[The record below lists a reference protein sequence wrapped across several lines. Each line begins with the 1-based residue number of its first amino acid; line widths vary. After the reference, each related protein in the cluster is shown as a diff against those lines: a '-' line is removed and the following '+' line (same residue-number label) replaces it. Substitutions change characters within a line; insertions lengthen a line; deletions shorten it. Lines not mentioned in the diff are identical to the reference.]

1 MEFEQLILAA
11 LQTKF
16 TGVDAKILGR
26 IAKKYAK
33 TATGTTEADAKT
45 IVDGITFQQVLES
58 HADYRAT
65 EAQKTAVAN
74 YESKHNLRDGKPI
87 EQQPQHNS
95 QPQPQSQQ
103 EQSGQTAGQQGGQQP
118 EEKVPA
124 WAQQIIADNKAL
136 REELQSDKAERTQ
149 NSRLERFREAI
160 KGAPDKVKTRY
171 EKDFA
176 RLTFKDDAD
185 FDGYL
190 EEIAPDIAAMAAQD
204 SRRGAS
210 VGAPFGSQGSITAA
224 NDLVKAR
231 FEAAAKAEATP
242 AIAGLSTTNP

>member
-1 MEFEQLILAA
+1 MDFEQLILAA

-16 TGVDAKILGR
+16 AGVDAKILGR

-74 YESKHNLRDGKPI
+74 YESKHNLRDGKPV
-87 EQQPQHNS
+87 EAQQQ
-95 QPQPQSQQ
+95 QTGQQ
-103 EQSGQTAGQQGGQQP
+103 EQNQGGANTAQQGGQQQT

-124 WAQQIIADNKAL
+124 WAQQLMNDNKAL
-136 REELQSDKAERTQ
+136 REELQSYKTERTQ

-160 KGAPDKVKTRY
+160 KGAPDKVKARY

-185 FDGYL
+185 FDSYL
-190 EEIAPDIAAMAAQD
+190 EEIAPDITAMAALAP
-204 SRRGAS
+204 RNGAA
-210 VGAPFGSQGSITAA
+210 VGAPFGSQGSNTAA
-224 NDLVKAR
+224 SELVKAR
-231 FEAAAKAEATP
+231 FEAAAKADVAP
-242 AIAGLSTTNP
+242 AIAGLPTTNP

>member
-87 EQQPQHNS
+87 EQPQ
-95 QPQPQSQQ
+95 QQTAQQQTQSQQ
-103 EQSGQTAGQQGGQQP
+103 EQGGQTAGQQGGQQA
-118 EEKVPA
+118 EDKAPA

-136 REELQSDKAERTQ
+136 REELQSYKTERTQ

-160 KGAPDKVKTRY
+160 KGAPDKVKARY

-185 FDGYL
+185 FDSYL
-190 EEIAPDIAAMAAQD
+190 EEIAPDITAMAAL
-204 SRRGAS
+204 SPRNGAA
-210 VGAPFGSQGSITAA
+210 VGAPFGSQGSNTAA
-224 NDLVKAR
+224 SEIVKAR
-231 FEAAAKAEATP
+231 FEAAAKADVTP
-242 AIAGLSTTNP
+242 AIAGLPTTNP

>member
-87 EQQPQHNS
+87 EQPQQQNTQPQT
-95 QPQPQSQQ
+95 SQQ
-103 EQSGQTAGQQGGQQP
+103 EQNGQTAGQQGGQP
-118 EEKVPA
+118 EEKAPA

-136 REELQSDKAERTQ
+136 REELQSYKTERTQ

-160 KGAPDKVKTRY
+160 KGAPDKVKARY

-185 FDGYL
+185 FDSYL
-190 EEIAPDIAAMAAQD
+190 EEIAPDITAMAALAP
-204 SRRGAS
+204 RNGAA
-210 VGAPFGSQGSITAA
+210 VGAPFGSQGSNTAA
-224 NDLVKAR
+224 SEIVKAR
-231 FEAAAKAEATP
+231 FEAAAKADVAP
-242 AIAGLSTTNP
+242 AIAGLPTTNP

>member
-87 EQQPQHNS
+87 EQPQQNQSQTQP
-95 QPQPQSQQ
+95 QQ
-103 EQSGQTAGQQGGQQP
+103 EQSGQTAGQQGGQQS
-118 EEKVPA
+118 EEKAPA

-136 REELQSDKAERTQ
+136 RERLQSIESERTQ

-190 EEIAPDIAAMAAQD
+190 EEVAPDIAAMAASD
-204 SRRGAS
+204 SRKGAA
-210 VGAPFGSQGSITAA
+210 VGAPFGSQGSNTTASE
-224 NDLVKAR
+224 LVKAR
-231 FEAAAKAEATP
+231 FEAAAKADAAP
-242 AIAGLSTTNP
+242 AIAGLPTTNP

>member
-87 EQQPQHNS
+87 EQPQQNQSQTQP
-95 QPQPQSQQ
+95 QQ
-103 EQSGQTAGQQGGQQP
+103 EQSGQTAGQQGGQQS
-118 EEKVPA
+118 EEKAPA

-136 REELQSDKAERTQ
+136 RERLQSIESERTQ

-185 FDGYL
+185 FDSYL
-190 EEIAPDIAAMAAQD
+190 EEIAPDITAMAALAP
-204 SRRGAS
+204 RNGAA
-210 VGAPFGSQGSITAA
+210 VGAPFGSQGSNTAA
-224 NDLVKAR
+224 SELVKAR
-231 FEAAAKAEATP
+231 FEAAAKADVAP
-242 AIAGLSTTNP
+242 AIAGLPTANP

>member
-1 MEFEQLILAA
+1 MDFEQLILAA

-16 TGVDAKILGR
+16 AGVDAKILGR
-26 IAKKYAK
+26 IAKKHAK

-74 YESKHNLRDGKPI
+74 YESKHNLRDGKPV
-87 EQQPQHNS
+87 EAQQQ
-95 QPQPQSQQ
+95 QTGQQ
-103 EQSGQTAGQQGGQQP
+103 EQNQGGANTAQQGGQQQT

-124 WAQQIIADNKAL
+124 WAQQLMNDNKAL
-136 REELQSDKAERTQ
+136 REELQSYKTERTQ

-160 KGAPDKVKTRY
+160 KGAPDKVKARY

-185 FDGYL
+185 FDSYL
-190 EEIAPDIAAMAAQD
+190 EEIAPDITAMAALAP
-204 SRRGAS
+204 RNGAA
-210 VGAPFGSQGSITAA
+210 VGAPFGSQGSNTAA
-224 NDLVKAR
+224 SELVKAR
-231 FEAAAKAEATP
+231 FEAAAKADVAP
-242 AIAGLSTTNP
+242 AIAGLPTTNP

>member
-1 MEFEQLILAA
+1 MEFEQLILSA

-33 TATGTTEADAKT
+33 TATGSTEADAKT

-74 YESKHNLRDGKPI
+74 YETKHNLRDGKPI
-87 EQQPQHNS
+87 E
-95 QPQPQSQQ
+95 PQPQSQQ
-103 EQSGQTAGQQGGQQP
+103 TPQPQSQQGQPNQTAGQQGGQQP
-118 EEKVPA
+118 EEKIPA
-124 WAQQIIADNKAL
+124 WAQQMMNDNKAL
-136 REELQSDKAERTQ
+136 REELISYKTERTQ
-149 NSRLERFREAI
+149 NNRLERFRKTIE
-160 KGAPDKVKTRY
+160 KAPEKVKTRY

-185 FDGYL
+185 FDSYL
-190 EEIAPDIAAMAAQD
+190 EEIAPDITAIAEQV
-204 SRRGAS
+204 SRQGAK
-210 VGAPFGSQGSITAA
+210 VGAPFGSQGSGNVAS
-224 NDLVKAR
+224 DLVKAR
-231 FEAAAKAEATP
+231 FEAAAKADATS
-242 AIAGLSTTNP
+242 AIAGLPNTNL

>member
-26 IAKKYAK
+26 IAKKHAK

-74 YESKHNLRDGKPI
+74 YESKHNLRDGKPV
-87 EQQPQHNS
+87 ETSQQQTR
-95 QPQPQSQQ
+95 QQ
-103 EQSGQTAGQQGGQQP
+103 EQQSAQQGQQSQTAQQGGQQP

-124 WAQQIIADNKAL
+124 WAQQLMNDNKAL
-136 REELQSDKAERTQ
+136 REEINGYKAERTQ
-149 NSRLERFREAI
+149 NNRLERFREAI
-160 KGAPDKVKTRY
+160 KGAPDKVKARY

-185 FDGYL
+185 FDSYL
-190 EEIAPDIAAMAAQD
+190 EEIAPDITAMAEQV
-204 SRRGAS
+204 SRGGAK
-210 VGAPFGSQGSITAA
+210 VGAPFGSQGSGTAA
-224 NDLVKAR
+224 SELVKAR
-231 FEAAAKAEATP
+231 FEAAAKADATP
-242 AIAGLSTTNP
+242 AIAGLPTTNP

>member
-87 EQQPQHNS
+87 EQPQQNQSQTQP
-95 QPQPQSQQ
+95 QQ
-103 EQSGQTAGQQGGQQP
+103 EQSGQTAGQQGGQQS
-118 EEKVPA
+118 EDKAPA
-124 WAQQIIADNKAL
+124 WAQQIIADNKVL
-136 REELQSDKAERTQ
+136 RERLQSIESERTQ

-160 KGAPDKVKTRY
+160 KGAPDKVKARY

-190 EEIAPDIAAMAAQD
+190 EEIAPDIAAMAASD
-204 SRRGAS
+204 SRKGAA
-210 VGAPFGSQGSITAA
+210 VGAPFGSQGSNTTASE
-224 NDLVKAR
+224 LVKAR
-231 FEAAAKAEATP
+231 FEAAAKADAAP
-242 AIAGLSTTNP
+242 AIAGLPTTNP

>member
-16 TGVDAKILGR
+16 SGVDAKILGR
-26 IAKKYAK
+26 IAKKHAK

-74 YESKHNLRDGKPI
+74 YESKHNLRDGKPV
-87 EQQPQHNS
+87 EAQQQ
-95 QPQPQSQQ
+95 QTGQQ
-103 EQSGQTAGQQGGQQP
+103 EQNQGAQTAQQDGQHQS

-124 WAQQIIADNKAL
+124 WAQQLMNDNKAL
-136 REELQSDKAERTQ
+136 REELNGYKVERTQ
-149 NSRLERFREAI
+149 NSRLERFRKAIEA
-160 KGAPDKVKTRY
+160 APDKVKTRY

-185 FDGYL
+185 FDSYI
-190 EEIAPDIAAMAAQD
+190 EEIAPDITAMAEQIQ
-204 SRRGAS
+204 RNGAK
-210 VGAPFGSQGSITAA
+210 VGAPFGSQGSNTTASE
-224 NDLVKAR
+224 LVKAR
-231 FEAAAKAEATP
+231 FEAAAKADAAP
-242 AIAGLSTTNP
+242 AIAGLPTTNP

>member
-1 MEFEQLILAA
+1 MDFEQLILAA

-16 TGVDAKILGR
+16 AGVDAKILGR

-87 EQQPQHNS
+87 EQPQ
-95 QPQPQSQQ
+95 QQTQSQQ
-103 EQSGQTAGQQGGQQP
+103 EQGGQTAGQQGGQQT
-118 EEKVPA
+118 EDKAPA

-136 REELQSDKAERTQ
+136 REELQSYKTERTQ

-160 KGAPDKVKTRY
+160 KSAPDKVKTRY

-185 FDGYL
+185 FDSYL
-190 EEIAPDIAAMAAQD
+190 EEIAPDITAMAALAP
-204 SRRGAS
+204 RNGAA
-210 VGAPFGSQGSITAA
+210 VGAPFGSQGSNTAA
-224 NDLVKAR
+224 SELVKAR
-231 FEAAAKAEATP
+231 FEAAAKADVAP
-242 AIAGLSTTNP
+242 AIAGLPTTNP

>member
-87 EQQPQHNS
+87 EQPQQQQNTQS
-95 QPQPQSQQ
+95 QASQQ
-103 EQSGQTAGQQGGQQP
+103 EQGGLPAGAGWPNCRTAGWPAARRQSTGMGTADHRRQQGS
-118 EEKVPA
+118 A
-124 WAQQIIADNKAL
+124 
-136 REELQSDKAERTQ
+136 R
-149 NSRLERFREAI
+149 
-160 KGAPDKVKTRY
+160 GAPV
-171 EKDFA
+171 
-176 RLTFKDDAD
+176 L
-185 FDGYL
+185 
-190 EEIAPDIAAMAAQD
+190 QD
-204 SRRGAS
+204 RAHSEQPPRALPRSNQGRA
-210 VGAPFGSQGSITAA
+210 GQSQGS
-224 NDLVKAR
+224 LR
-231 FEAAAKAEATP
+231 ERLCTP
-242 AIAGLSTTNP
+242 HFQG

>member
-1 MEFEQLILAA
+1 MEFEQLILNA

-58 HADYRAT
+58 HADYRAN

-87 EQQPQHNS
+87 EQPQQQS
-95 QPQPQSQQ
+95 TQTQSQQ
-103 EQSGQTAGQQGGQQP
+103 EQSQTAQQGGQQT
-118 EEKVPA
+118 EDKVPA
-124 WAQQIIADNKAL
+124 WAQQMIADNKAL
-136 REELQSDKAERTQ
+136 REELQSYKTERTQ
-149 NSRLERFREAI
+149 NNRLERFREAI
-160 KGAPDKVKTRY
+160 KGAPDKVKARY
-171 EKDFA
+171 EKDFT

-185 FDGYL
+185 FDSYL
-190 EEIAPDIAAMAAQD
+190 EEIAPDITAMAAL
-204 SRRGAS
+204 SPRNGAS
-210 VGAPFGSQGSITAA
+210 VGAPFGSQGSSAA
-224 NDLVKAR
+224 ASELVKAR
-231 FEAAAKAEATP
+231 FEAAAKADVAP
-242 AIAGLSTTNP
+242 AIAGLPTTNP

>member
-87 EQQPQHNS
+87 EQPQQQNTQPQT
-95 QPQPQSQQ
+95 SQQ
-103 EQSGQTAGQQGGQQP
+103 EQNGQTAGQQGGQP

-124 WAQQIIADNKAL
+124 WAQQMMADNKAL
-136 REELQSDKAERTQ
+136 REELQSYKTERTQ

-160 KGAPDKVKTRY
+160 KGAPEKVKARY

-185 FDGYL
+185 FDSYL
-190 EEIAPDIAAMAAQD
+190 EEIAPDITAMAALAP
-204 SRRGAS
+204 RNGAA
-210 VGAPFGSQGSITAA
+210 VGAPFGSQGSNTAA
-224 NDLVKAR
+224 SDLVKAR
-231 FEAAAKAEATP
+231 FEAAAKADVAP
-242 AIAGLSTTNP
+242 AIAGLPTTNP

>member
-16 TGVDAKILGR
+16 IGVDAKILGR

-87 EQQPQHNS
+87 EQPQQQNTQPQT
-95 QPQPQSQQ
+95 SQQ
-103 EQSGQTAGQQGGQQP
+103 EQNSQTAGQQGGQP

-124 WAQQIIADNKAL
+124 WAQQMMADNKAL
-136 REELQSDKAERTQ
+136 REELQSYKTERTQ

-160 KGAPDKVKTRY
+160 KGAPDKVKARY

-185 FDGYL
+185 FDSYL
-190 EEIAPDIAAMAAQD
+190 EEIAPDITAMAAL
-204 SRRGAS
+204 SPRNGAA
-210 VGAPFGSQGSITAA
+210 VGAPFGSQGSNTAA
-224 NDLVKAR
+224 SELVKAR
-231 FEAAAKAEATP
+231 FEAAAKAEVAP
-242 AIAGLSTTNP
+242 AIAGLPTTNP

>member
-87 EQQPQHNS
+87 EQPQQNQSQTQP
-95 QPQPQSQQ
+95 QQ
-103 EQSGQTAGQQGGQQP
+103 EQSGQTAGQQGGQQS
-118 EEKVPA
+118 EEKAPA
-124 WAQQIIADNKAL
+124 WAQQIIADNNAL
-136 REELQSDKAERTQ
+136 RERLQSIESERTQ

-190 EEIAPDIAAMAAQD
+190 EEIAPDIAAMAASD
-204 SRRGAS
+204 SRKGAA
-210 VGAPFGSQGSITAA
+210 VGAPFGSQGSNTTASE
-224 NDLVKAR
+224 LVKAR
-231 FEAAAKAEATP
+231 FEAAAKADAAP
-242 AIAGLSTTNP
+242 AIAGLPTTNP

>member
-1 MEFEQLILAA
+1 MDFEQLILAA

-16 TGVDAKILGR
+16 AGVDAKILGR

-74 YESKHNLRDGKPI
+74 YESKHNLRDGKPV
-87 EQQPQHNS
+87 EAQQQ
-95 QPQPQSQQ
+95 QTGQQ
-103 EQSGQTAGQQGGQQP
+103 EQNQGSANTAQQGGHQQT

-124 WAQQIIADNKAL
+124 WAQQLMNDNKAL
-136 REELQSDKAERTQ
+136 REELQSYKTERTQ

-160 KGAPDKVKTRY
+160 KGAPDKVKARY
-171 EKDFA
+171 EKDFT

-185 FDGYL
+185 FDSYL
-190 EEIAPDIAAMAAQD
+190 EEIAPDITAMAALAP
-204 SRRGAS
+204 RNGAA
-210 VGAPFGSQGSITAA
+210 VGAPFGSQGSNTAA
-224 NDLVKAR
+224 SELVKAR
-231 FEAAAKAEATP
+231 FEAAAKADVAP
-242 AIAGLSTTNP
+242 AIAGLPTTNP

>member
-87 EQQPQHNS
+87 EQPQQNQSQTQP
-95 QPQPQSQQ
+95 QQ

-118 EEKVPA
+118 EDKAPA

-136 REELQSDKAERTQ
+136 RERLQSIESERTQ

-160 KGAPDKVKTRY
+160 KGAPDKVKARY

-190 EEIAPDIAAMAAQD
+190 EEIAPDIAAMAASD
-204 SRRGAS
+204 SRKGAA
-210 VGAPFGSQGSITAA
+210 VGAPFGSQGSNTTASE
-224 NDLVKAR
+224 LVKAR
-231 FEAAAKAEATP
+231 FEAAAKADAAP
-242 AIAGLSTTNP
+242 AIAGLPTTNP

>member
-16 TGVDAKILGR
+16 AGVDAKILGR

-87 EQQPQHNS
+87 EQPQQQNTQPQT
-95 QPQPQSQQ
+95 SQQ
-103 EQSGQTAGQQGGQQP
+103 EQNGQTAGQQGGQQP
-118 EEKVPA
+118 EDKAPA

-136 REELQSDKAERTQ
+136 RERLQSIESERTQ

-160 KGAPDKVKTRY
+160 KGAPDKVKARY

-190 EEIAPDIAAMAAQD
+190 EEIAPDIAAMAASD
-204 SRRGAS
+204 SRKGAA
-210 VGAPFGSQGSITAA
+210 VGAPFGSQGSNNTASE
-224 NDLVKAR
+224 LVKAR
-231 FEAAAKAEATP
+231 FEAAAKADAAP
-242 AIAGLSTTNP
+242 AIAGLPTTNP

>member
-87 EQQPQHNS
+87 EQPQQNQSQTQP
-95 QPQPQSQQ
+95 QQ
-103 EQSGQTAGQQGGQQP
+103 EQSGQTAGQQAGQQS
-118 EEKVPA
+118 EEKAPA

-136 REELQSDKAERTQ
+136 RERLQSIESDRTQ

-190 EEIAPDIAAMAAQD
+190 EEIAPDIAAMAASD
-204 SRRGAS
+204 SRKGAA
-210 VGAPFGSQGSITAA
+210 VGAPFGSQGSNTTASE
-224 NDLVKAR
+224 LVKAR
-231 FEAAAKAEATP
+231 FEAAAKADAAP
-242 AIAGLSTTNP
+242 AIAGLPTTNP

>member
-16 TGVDAKILGR
+16 AGVDAKILGR
-26 IAKKYAK
+26 IAKKHAK

-74 YESKHNLRDGKPI
+74 YESKHNLRDGKPVEAQQQQTG
-87 EQQPQHNS
+87 EQNQGGAN
-95 QPQPQSQQ
+95 
-103 EQSGQTAGQQGGQQP
+103 TAQQGGQQQT

-124 WAQQIIADNKAL
+124 WAQQLMNDNKAL
-136 REELQSDKAERTQ
+136 REELNGYKVERTQ
-149 NSRLERFREAI
+149 NSRLERFRKAIEA
-160 KGAPDKVKTRY
+160 APDKVKTRY

-185 FDGYL
+185 FDSYL
-190 EEIAPDIAAMAAQD
+190 EEIAPDITAMAEQIQ
-204 SRRGAS
+204 RNGAK
-210 VGAPFGSQGSITAA
+210 VGAPFGSQGHGTTASEI
-224 NDLVKAR
+224 VKAR
-231 FEAAAKAEATP
+231 FEAAAKADAAP
-242 AIAGLSTTNP
+242 AIAGLPTNNL

>member
-87 EQQPQHNS
+87 EQPQQNQSQTQP
-95 QPQPQSQQ
+95 QQ
-103 EQSGQTAGQQGGQQP
+103 EQSGQTAGQQGGQHS
-118 EEKVPA
+118 EEKAPA

-136 REELQSDKAERTQ
+136 RERLQSIESERTQ

-190 EEIAPDIAAMAAQD
+190 EEIAPDIAAMAASD
-204 SRRGAS
+204 SRKGAA
-210 VGAPFGSQGSITAA
+210 VGAPFGSQGSNTTASE
-224 NDLVKAR
+224 LVKAR
-231 FEAAAKAEATP
+231 FEAAAKADVAP
-242 AIAGLSTTNP
+242 AIAGLPTTNP

>member
-74 YESKHNLRDGKPI
+74 YESKHNLRDGKPV
-87 EQQPQHNS
+87 EHKQQPQQATS
-95 QPQPQSQQ
+95 QQQSQT
-103 EQSGQTAGQQGGQQP
+103 EQQGGQQTP
-118 EEKVPA
+118 TDEMPP
-124 WAQQIIADNKAL
+124 WAKQILEDNKAL
-136 REELQSDKAERTQ
+136 REEISGYKTERIANQ
-149 NSRLERFREAI
+149 RLERFRKAI
-160 KGAPDKVKTRY
+160 DKAPDKVKARY
-171 EKDFA
+171 EKDFS

-185 FDGYL
+185 FDSYL
-190 EEIAPDIAAMAAQD
+190 EEIAPDISAIAEQV
-204 SRRGAS
+204 SRNGAKI
-210 VGAPFGSQGSITAA
+210 GAPLGNQGSNTAA
-224 NDLVKAR
+224 SDLVKAR
-231 FEAAAKAEATP
+231 FEAAAKADATP
-242 AIAGLSTTNP
+242 AIAGLPS

>member
-33 TATGTTEADAKT
+33 TATGTTEADAKS

-87 EQQPQHNS
+87 EQPQQNQSQTQP
-95 QPQPQSQQ
+95 QQ
-103 EQSGQTAGQQGGQQP
+103 EQSGQTAGQQGGQQS
-118 EEKVPA
+118 EEKAPA

-136 REELQSDKAERTQ
+136 RERLQSIESERTQ

-160 KGAPDKVKTRY
+160 KGAPDKVKIRY

-190 EEIAPDIAAMAAQD
+190 EEIAPDIAAMAASD
-204 SRRGAS
+204 SRKGAA
-210 VGAPFGSQGSITAA
+210 VGAPFGSQGSNTTASE
-224 NDLVKAR
+224 LVKAR
-231 FEAAAKAEATP
+231 FEAAAKADAAP
-242 AIAGLSTTNP
+242 AIAGLPTTNP

>member
-87 EQQPQHNS
+87 EQPQT
-95 QPQPQSQQ
+95 SQQ
-103 EQSGQTAGQQGGQQP
+103 EQNGQTAGQQGGQP

-124 WAQQIIADNKAL
+124 WAQQMMADNKAL
-136 REELQSDKAERTQ
+136 REEIQSYKAERTQ

-160 KGAPDKVKTRY
+160 KGAPDKVKARY

-204 SRRGAS
+204 SRKGAA
-210 VGAPFGSQGSITAA
+210 VGAPFGSQGSNTAA
-224 NDLVKAR
+224 SELVKAR
-231 FEAAAKAEATP
+231 FEAAAKAEVAP
-242 AIAGLSTTNP
+242 AIAGLPTTNP

>member
-58 HADYRAT
+58 YADYRAT

-87 EQQPQHNS
+87 EQPQQNQSQTQP
-95 QPQPQSQQ
+95 QQ
-103 EQSGQTAGQQGGQQP
+103 EQSGQTAGQQGGQQS
-118 EEKVPA
+118 EEKAPA

-136 REELQSDKAERTQ
+136 RERLQSIESERTQ

-190 EEIAPDIAAMAAQD
+190 EEIAPDIAAMAASD
-204 SRRGAS
+204 SRKGAA
-210 VGAPFGSQGSITAA
+210 VGAPFGSQGSNTTASE
-224 NDLVKAR
+224 LVKAR
-231 FEAAAKAEATP
+231 FEAAAKADAAP
-242 AIAGLSTTNP
+242 AIAGLPTTNP

>member
-87 EQQPQHNS
+87 EQPQ
-95 QPQPQSQQ
+95 QQTAQQQTQSQQ
-103 EQSGQTAGQQGGQQP
+103 EQGGQTAGQQGGQQT
-118 EEKVPA
+118 EDKAPA

-136 REELQSDKAERTQ
+136 RERLQSIETERTQ

-160 KGAPDKVKTRY
+160 KGAPDKVKARY

-185 FDGYL
+185 FDSYL
-190 EEIAPDIAAMAAQD
+190 EEIAPDITAMAAL
-204 SRRGAS
+204 SPRNGAA
-210 VGAPFGSQGSITAA
+210 VGAPFGSQGSNTAA
-224 NDLVKAR
+224 SELVKAR
-231 FEAAAKAEATP
+231 FEAAAKADVAP
-242 AIAGLSTTNP
+242 AIAGLPTTNP

>member
-1 MEFEQLILAA
+1 MEFEQLILNA

-58 HADYRAT
+58 HADYRAN

-87 EQQPQHNS
+87 EQPQQQNT
-95 QPQPQSQQ
+95 QTQSQQ
-103 EQSGQTAGQQGGQQP
+103 EQSQTAQQGGQQT
-118 EEKVPA
+118 EDKVPA
-124 WAQQIIADNKAL
+124 WAQQMIADNKAL
-136 REELQSDKAERTQ
+136 REELQSYKTERTQ
-149 NSRLERFREAI
+149 NNRLERFREAI
-160 KGAPDKVKTRY
+160 KGAPDKVKARY
-171 EKDFA
+171 EKDFT

-185 FDGYL
+185 FDSYL
-190 EEIAPDIAAMAAQD
+190 EEIAPDITAMAAL
-204 SRRGAS
+204 SPRNGAS
-210 VGAPFGSQGSITAA
+210 VGAPFGSQGSNAA
-224 NDLVKAR
+224 ASELVKAR
-231 FEAAAKAEATP
+231 FEAAAKADVAP
-242 AIAGLSTTNP
+242 AIAGLPTTNP

>member
-16 TGVDAKILGR
+16 AGVDAKILGR

-87 EQQPQHNS
+87 EQPQQNQS
-95 QPQPQSQQ
+95 QTQHQQ
-103 EQSGQTAGQQGGQQP
+103 EQSGQTAGQQGGQQS
-118 EEKVPA
+118 EEKAPA

-136 REELQSDKAERTQ
+136 RERLQSIESERTQ

-190 EEIAPDIAAMAAQD
+190 EEIAPDIAAMAASD
-204 SRRGAS
+204 SRKGAA
-210 VGAPFGSQGSITAA
+210 VGAPFGSQGSNTTASE
-224 NDLVKAR
+224 LVKAR
-231 FEAAAKAEATP
+231 FEAAAKADAAP
-242 AIAGLSTTNP
+242 AIAGLPTTNP

>member
-87 EQQPQHNS
+87 EQPQQNQSQTQP
-95 QPQPQSQQ
+95 QQ
-103 EQSGQTAGQQGGQQP
+103 EQSGQTAGQQGGQQS
-118 EEKVPA
+118 EEKAPA

-136 REELQSDKAERTQ
+136 RERLQSIESERTQ

-190 EEIAPDIAAMAAQD
+190 EEIAPDIAAMAASD
-204 SRRGAS
+204 SRKGAA
-210 VGAPFGSQGSITAA
+210 VGAPFGSQGSNTTASE
-224 NDLVKAR
+224 LVKAR
-231 FEAAAKAEATP
+231 FEAAAKADAAP
-242 AIAGLSTTNP
+242 AIAGLPTTNH